1 MSSLFCCGSVKPYR
15 PQILQHEQKFRVFMA
30 WAKFPQESSLST
42 DDGAEKTDLVALK
55 PPYSIQL
62 VRQVNYGP
70 LESKRYFIPVEGSEN
85 EFAEVVEDDLIQA
98 NFKKLNSSNPFWRV
112 QVISVI
118 QLPLLAGS
126 FVTITLDLLISTLL
140 VARQPPKHLPD
151 TMLLKGAVPTLPLR
165 SGLQTTAGVNF
176 CFTVARRF
184 STQHKPRKLLPV
196 TATGILSSSPGAPR
210 LRVSP
215 GPTQFQS
222 AMTTAP
228 TKTSDSDWSP
238 DQYLLF
244 RDARNRPIHDLL
256 HFLGPDYSPSSII
269 DLGCGPGN
277 STEILTTRFPTAT
290 ITGVDSSPAM
300 LTQARHT
307 LPTTPFTLAD
317 LHTYTPPP
325 HTDLLFSNAVFH
337 WLRHAD
343 RIPTL
348 ARLLRTQRP
357 GTGVLAF
364 QVPDNHAEP
373 SHRAM
378 RETAAAPGPWQPY
391 FNKLD
396 AGERPDLDP
405 IESPLVYYD
414 ALRPLCRAVETWTTR
429 YVHVLGE
436 GHAGIVEWVR
446 GTGLQPFL
454 AVLPGNGEG
463 EGGGVREAFLEEYR
477 RRLEREYPVTADG
490 CVLLEYPRRFV
501 VAFR

>member
-1 MSSLFCCGSVKPYR
+1 MSSLFCCSSVKPYR
-15 PQILQHEQKFRVFMA
+15 PQVLQHERKFMVFMA
-30 WAKFPQESSLST
+30 WAEFPQQSSPST
-42 DDGAEKTDLVALK
+42 DDGAEKTDLIALR
-55 PPYSIQL
+55 PPYAIQL
-62 VRQVNYGP
+62 VRQVNFGP
-70 LESKRYFIPVEGSEN
+70 LESKRYFIPAEGNEN

-98 NFKKLNSSNPFWRV
+98 NFKKLNSNNPLWRV
-112 QVISVI
+112 QVISAI

-126 FVTITLDLLISTLL
+126 HLTLPISTLL
-140 VARQPPKHLPD
+140 AVRHSPKHLPN
-151 TMLLKGAVPTLPLR
+151 TMLSRGAVPALPLR
-165 SGLQTTAGVNF
+165 SGLQTTARARSFFAV
-176 CFTVARRF
+176 TRRF
-184 STQHKPRKLLPV
+184 STQRGPRKLLPV
-196 TATGILSSSPGAPR
+196 TATESLGNSYRFTAR
-210 LRVSP
+210 LPVSP

-222 AMTTAP
+222 TMTTAP
-228 TKTSDSDWSP
+228 PKTSANDWSP

-256 HFLGPDYSPSSII
+256 HFLGPDYSPTSII

-277 STEILTTRFPTAT
+277 STELLTTRFPSAS

-300 LTQARHT
+300 LTKARTT
-307 LPTTPFTLAD
+307 LPTTAFTLAD

-343 RIPTL
+343 RLPTL
-348 ARLLRTQRP
+348 TRLLRTQQP
-357 GTGVLAF
+357 GRGVLAF

-391 FNKLD
+391 FAKLTG
-396 AGERPDLDP
+396 GERPDLDP

-414 ALRPLCRAVETWTTR
+414 ALKPLCRMVETWTTR

-454 AVLPGNGEG
+454 GALPGEG
-463 EGGGVREAFLEEYR
+463 EGGAREGFLEEYR
-477 RRLEREYPVTADG
+477 RRLEREYPVTKDG